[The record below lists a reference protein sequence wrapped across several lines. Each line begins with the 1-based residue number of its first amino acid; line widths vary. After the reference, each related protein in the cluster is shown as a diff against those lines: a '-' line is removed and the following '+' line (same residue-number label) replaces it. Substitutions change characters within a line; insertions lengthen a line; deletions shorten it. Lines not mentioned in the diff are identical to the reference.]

1 LVKKLVVRDLS
12 QKIELQRLETVCL
25 AHEIRMNVELATIG
39 KVLEKNIKAFTAV
52 KVLELVISG

>member
-1 LVKKLVVRDLS
+1 
-12 QKIELQRLETVCL
+12 
-25 AHEIRMNVELATIG
+25 MNVELATIG